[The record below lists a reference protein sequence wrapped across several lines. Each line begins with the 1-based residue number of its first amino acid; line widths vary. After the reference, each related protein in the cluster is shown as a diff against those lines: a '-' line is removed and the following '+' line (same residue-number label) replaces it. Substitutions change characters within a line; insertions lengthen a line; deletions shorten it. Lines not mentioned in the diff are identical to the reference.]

1 MARLVQ
7 CAPCHGSVSLS
18 RLAAPGTRPYVPLLT
33 PCCAVVVSYRLG
45 LNLEVRNGELVLLE
59 PFTAC
64 QEGTPITPEQAKLL
78 VSPQPSLTI
87 T

>member
-1 MARLVQ
+1 MRHATCVPPSDTCLAV
-7 CAPCHGSVSLS
+7 PWIVS
-18 RLAAPGTRPYVPLLT
+18 
-33 PCCAVVVSYRLG
+33 CRLG